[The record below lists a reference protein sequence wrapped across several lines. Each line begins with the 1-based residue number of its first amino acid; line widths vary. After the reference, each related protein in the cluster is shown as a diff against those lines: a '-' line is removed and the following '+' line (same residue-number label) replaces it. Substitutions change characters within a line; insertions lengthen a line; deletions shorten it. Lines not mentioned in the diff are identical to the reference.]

1 MNTINKD
8 FTAEDIL
15 TGLNKLAF
23 IGAAKSLNIDL
34 VKLEE
39 LSGRKLSVST
49 MLTLAGIG
57 AETPEEVE
65 LVKVCES
72 VLVNESADLN

>member
-1 MNTINKD
+1 MNKINED

-15 TGLNKLAF
+15 TGLCKLAS

-34 VKLEE
+34 IKLEE
-39 LSGRKLSVST
+39 LSGRKLKMST
-49 MLTLAGIG
+49 MLTLAGVG

-65 LVKVCES
+65 FVRTCS
-72 VLVNESADLN
+72 TVLNPQED

>member
-1 MNTINKD
+1 MNIMKED

-15 TGLNKLAF
+15 TGLYKLACV
-23 IGAAKSLNIDL
+23 GAAKSFNLDL
-34 VKLEE
+34 TKLEKA
-39 LSGRKLSVST
+39 SGRKLKVST

-65 LVKVCES
+65 LVNICAS
-72 VLVNESADLN
+72 VLKDALD